1 MSDKLDRAVQWF
13 PGHMVKAMRQIG
25 ERLALVDIAIEVI
38 DARVARTG
46 ANPDLDRIIAAKPR
60 IVLLSRADLA
70 EPQVTQR
77 WVERY
82 RERDLSAIPFDARSR
97 RDCGVVREEMERIAA
112 TVRGT
117 ARTMIVGIPNSGKS
131 TALNALLGRAA
142 AKVQNRAGITRQLQW
157 FRLAADVELMDT
169 PGILMPKIPNA
180 LAQWQLA
187 LCGGVPVERY
197 DPEEIVE
204 RFSLW
209 LAQRK
214 ILGVPNLEAFA
225 RARGFARRGGELDLH
240 NAARSFISRFNEGD
254 FGRISLERPGE
265 SGDGA

>member
-1 MSDKLDRAVQWF
+1 MSEKLDRVVQWY
-13 PGHMVKAMRQIG
+13 PGHMVKAMRKIG

-38 DARVARTG
+38 DARVVRSG
-46 ANPDLDRIIAAKPR
+46 ANPDIDRIIARKPR
-60 IVLLSRADLA
+60 IILLSRADLA
-70 EPQVTQR
+70 EPQVTNS
-77 WVERY
+77 WVDRY
-82 RERDLSAIPFDARSR
+82 RERDLLAIPFDARSR
-97 RDCGVVREEMERIAA
+97 RDCTRVRDEMERIAES
-112 TVRGT
+112 VRGT

-180 LAQWQLA
+180 RAQWQLA

-197 DPEEIVE
+197 DPEEIVG
-204 RFSLW
+204 RFSAW
-209 LAQRK
+209 IEERG
-214 ILGVPNLEAFA
+214 IGGVPDLEGFA
-225 RARGFARRGGELDLH
+225 SARGFARRGGELDLH

-254 FGRISLERPGE
+254 FGRISLERPDE
-265 SGDGA
+265 SSDGT